1 MRVLVSADMEGAT
14 GVTWPEDVRPGAPQW
29 ERCRRLFTG
38 DVNAV
43 VTGYFDGGVEDVLVN
58 EAHASMRNL
67 LLEELD
73 PRARL
78 LAGRHKPL
86 GMMEGVQD
94 GVELVAFVGYHAGAG
109 EEGVLSHTVLASEIT
124 GVWLNGE
131 PASEGRM
138 NAALAGELGARVVLV
153 SGDDRACADAD
164 TYAPAAR
171 KVAVKQAV
179 DRYSAILLPPRRTA
193 AMLREAAAASV
204 EAGGSDGPVATPPY
218 SYEIEFLGT
227 SSAAAATAIP
237 GVEQVGPRRV
247 RFTLDRMRDAY
258 RCFRA
263 LAVLGWAA
271 REDRYG

>member
-1 MRVLVSADMEGAT
+1 MRVLISADMEGAT

-43 VTGYFDGGVEDVLVN
+43 LAGYFDAGASDVLIN
-58 EAHASMRNL
+58 EAHATMRNL

-78 LAGRHKPL
+78 LTGRHKPL
-86 GMMEGVQD
+86 GMMQGVQD
-94 GVELVAFVGYHAGAG
+94 GVDVVAFVGYHAGAG
-109 EEGVLSHTVLASEIT
+109 EVGVLSHTVLASELT

-138 NAALAGELGARVVLV
+138 NAALAAEFGARVVLV

-164 TYAPAAR
+164 TYASAAR
-171 KVAVKQAV
+171 KVAVTQAV
-179 DRYSAILLPPRRTA
+179 DRYSAILLPPQRTT

-204 EAGGSDGPVATPPY
+204 TSPAHGPVATPPY
-218 SYEIEFLGT
+218 TYEVEFLGT
-227 SSAAAATAIP
+227 SSAAGATAIP

-247 RFTLDRMRDAY
+247 RFTLERMHDAY

-263 LAVLGWAA
+263 VAVLGWAA
-271 REDRYG
+271 REDHYG

>member
-14 GVTWPEDVRPGAPQW
+14 GVTWPEDVHPGAPQW

-43 VTGYFDGGVEDVLVN
+43 LAGYFDAGADDVLVN
-58 EAHASMRNL
+58 EAHATMRNL

-78 LAGRHKPL
+78 LVGRHKPL
-86 GMMEGVQD
+86 GMMQGVQD
-94 GVELVAFVGYHAGAG
+94 HVDLVAFVGYHAGAG
-109 EEGVLSHTVLASEIT
+109 EVGVLSHTVLASELT
-124 GVWLNGE
+124 GVWLNGQ

-138 NAALAGELGARVVLV
+138 NAALVAEFGARVVLV
-153 SGDDRACADAD
+153 TGDDRACADAD

-179 DRYSAILLPPRRTA
+179 DRYSAILLPPQRTT
-193 AMLREAAAASV
+193 AMLREAATASV
-204 EAGGSDGPVATPPY
+204 TLPPHGPVATAPFT
-218 SYEIEFLGT
+218 YEVEFLGT

-237 GVEQVGPRRV
+237 GVEQVGQRRV
-247 RFTLDRMRDAY
+247 RFTLERMHDAY

-263 LAVLGWAA
+263 AVVLGWAA

>member
-43 VTGYFDGGVEDVLVN
+43 AAGYFDAGADDVLVN
-58 EAHASMRNL
+58 EAHATMRNL

-86 GMMEGVQD
+86 GMMQGLED
-94 GVELVAFVGYHAGAG
+94 DVELVAFVGYHAGAG
-109 EEGVLSHTVLASEIT
+109 EPGVLSHTFLASELT
-124 GVWLNGE
+124 GVWLNGA

-138 NAALAGELGARVVLV
+138 NAALAAEAGARVVLV
-153 SGDDRACADAD
+153 SGDDRAWADAD
-164 TYAPAAR
+164 GYAPAAR
-171 KVAVKQAV
+171 KVVVKQAV
-179 DRYSAILLPPRRTA
+179 DRYSAVLLPPARTA
-193 AMLREAAAASV
+193 ALLREAAAASV
-204 EAGGSDGPVATPPY
+204 TLPAHGPVASAPY
-218 SYEIEFLGT
+218 TYEVEFLGT

-237 GVEQVGPRRV
+237 SVEQVSPRRV
-247 RFTLDRMRDAY
+247 RFTLEPMRDAY

-263 LAVLGWAA
+263 AAVLGLAA